1 MKLRKEGLI
10 LRLAVPFKGVVQR
23 FALLSLV
30 LAAFGLMIL
39 GKAETGL
46 VERLRTGV
54 TDVVAPVLDALSR
67 PVATMTEIAD
77 NFRDLTRL
85 RSDNT
90 RLREQVERLNAWH
103 GVARRL
109 EADNR
114 TLRALLNFTPEER
127 ATFISARVI
136 ADGGGPFV
144 RSVLVNAGAR
154 DGLRKG
160 QAVVTGAG
168 LVGRVSEAGGRAAR
182 VLLLTDL
189 NSRIP
194 VVAEQSRTR
203 AILAG
208 DNSPRPR
215 LVFLPENAK
224 LIPGERIV
232 TSGHGGALPA
242 GLLVGIVASAGEGT
256 VRVEPIV
263 DWDQLEYVRVIDFD
277 SVTLKPAPSG
287 EERRRSGS

>member
-1 MKLRKEGLI
+1 M
-10 LRLAVPFKGVVQR
+10 RLAVPFKGMVQR

-39 GKAETGL
+39 GKAETVL
-46 VERLRTGV
+46 VERMRTGV

-67 PVATMTEIAD
+67 PVATMAEIVD
-77 NFRDLTRL
+77 NLRDLTRL

-90 RLREQVERLNAWH
+90 RLRGQIERLNAWH
-103 GVARRL
+103 GVALRL

-114 TLRALLNFTPEER
+114 TLRGLLNFTPGER
-127 ATFISARVI
+127 ATFVSARVI

-144 RSVLVNAGAR
+144 RSVIVNAGAR

-168 LVGRVSEAGGRAAR
+168 LVGRVSETGGRSAR

-208 DNSPRPR
+208 DNSARPR

-242 GLLVGIVASAGEGT
+242 GLLVGIVTSAGEGT
-256 VRVEPIV
+256 VRIEPIV
-263 DWDQLEYVRVIDFD
+263 DWDQLEYVRMIDFE
-277 SVTLKPAPSG
+277 SVTMKPEPGKPASSG
-287 EERRRSGS
+287 GERRRGGS

>member
-1 MKLRKEGLI
+1 LRAQI
-10 LRLAVPFKGVVQR
+10 
-23 FALLSLV
+23 
-30 LAAFGLMIL
+30 
-39 GKAETGL
+39 
-46 VERLRTGV
+46 
-54 TDVVAPVLDALSR
+54 
-67 PVATMTEIAD
+67 
-77 NFRDLTRL
+77 
-85 RSDNT
+85 
-90 RLREQVERLNAWH
+90 ERLNAWH

-114 TLRALLNFTPEER
+114 TLRELLNFTPEER

-144 RSVLVNAGAR
+144 RSVIVNAGAR

-168 LVGRVSEAGGRAAR
+168 LVGRVSETGGRSAR

-208 DNSPRPR
+208 DNSARPR

-224 LIPGERIV
+224 LVPGERIV

-242 GLLVGIVASAGEGT
+242 GLLVGIVTSAGEGT

-263 DWDQLEYVRVIDFD
+263 DWDRLEYVRVIDFE

-287 EERRRSGS
+287 AKRRRGGS

>member
-1 MKLRKEGLI
+1 M
-10 LRLAVPFKGVVQR
+10 RLAVPFKGMVQR

-30 LAAFGLMIL
+30 LAAFGLMML
-39 GKAETGL
+39 GKAETVL
-46 VERLRTGV
+46 VERMRTGV

-67 PVATMTEIAD
+67 PVATMAEIVD
-77 NFRDLTRL
+77 NFRELTRL
-85 RSDNT
+85 RPENA
-90 RLREQVERLNAWH
+90 RLRADIEKLKAWR
-103 GVARRL
+103 GVALRL
-109 EADNR
+109 EADNQ
-114 TLRALLNFTPEER
+114 TLRELLNFTPEER
-127 ATFISARVI
+127 VTFISTRVI

-144 RSVLVNAGAR
+144 RSVIVNAGTR

-168 LVGRVSEAGGRAAR
+168 LAGRVSETGGRSAR

-194 VVAEQSRTR
+194 VVAESSRTR

-208 DNSPRPR
+208 DNSARPR

-224 LIPGERIV
+224 LVPGERIV

-242 GLLVGIVASAGEGT
+242 GLLVGIVTSVGEGT
-256 VRVEPIV
+256 MRVEPIV
-263 DWDQLEYVRVIDFD
+263 DWDRLEYVRVIDFE

-287 EERRRSGS
+287 AKRRRGGS

>member
-1 MKLRKEGLI
+1 M
-10 LRLAVPFKGVVQR
+10 RLAVPFKGMVQR

-39 GKAETGL
+39 GKAETVL
-46 VERLRTGV
+46 IERMRTGV
-54 TDVVAPVLDALSR
+54 TDVVAPVLNALSR
-67 PVATMTEIAD
+67 PVDTMTEIAD
-77 NFRDLTRL
+77 NLRELTRL
-85 RSDNT
+85 RSENA
-90 RLREQVERLNAWH
+90 RLREQIERLNSWQ

-114 TLRALLNFTPEER
+114 TLRALLNLTPDER
-127 ATFISARVI
+127 ATFVSARVI

-144 RSVLVNAGAR
+144 RSVIVNAGTR

-160 QAVVTGAG
+160 QAAVTGAG
-168 LVGRVSEAGGRAAR
+168 LVGRVSETGGRSAR

-194 VVAEQSRTR
+194 VVAESSRAR

-208 DNSPRPR
+208 DNSARPK

-224 LIPGERIV
+224 LVPGERIV
-232 TSGHGGALPA
+232 TSGHGGALPP
-242 GLLVGIVASAGEGT
+242 GLLVGIVTSVGEAT

-263 DWDQLEYVRVIDFD
+263 DWDRLEYVRVIDFA
-277 SVTLKPAPSG
+277 SVTLKPAPGG
-287 EERRRSGS
+287 EERRRGGS

>member
-1 MKLRKEGLI
+1 M
-10 LRLAVPFKGVVQR
+10 RLAVPFKGMVQR

-30 LAAFGLMIL
+30 LAAFGLMML
-39 GKAETGL
+39 GKAETVL
-46 VERLRTGV
+46 VERMRTGV

-85 RSDNT
+85 RSENV
-90 RLREQVERLNAWH
+90 RLRGQIERLNAWH

-109 EADNR
+109 EADNLI
-114 TLRALLNFTPEER
+114 LRELLNFTPEGR

-168 LVGRVSEAGGRAAR
+168 LAGRVSETGGRSAR

-194 VVAEQSRTR
+194 VVGEQSRTR

-208 DNSPRPR
+208 DNSPRLR

-242 GLLVGIVASAGEGT
+242 GLLVGIVAATGEGT

-263 DWDQLEYVRVIDFD
+263 DWDQLEYVRVIDFE
-277 SVTLKPAPSG
+277 SVTLKQAPGKPAPG
-287 EERRRSGS
+287 GAKRRRSGS

>member
-1 MKLRKEGLI
+1 
-10 LRLAVPFKGVVQR
+10 LRLAVPFKGMVQR

-30 LAAFGLMIL
+30 LAAFGLMML
-39 GKAETGL
+39 GKAETVL
-46 VERLRTGV
+46 VERMRTGV

-67 PVATMTEIAD
+67 PVATMAEIVD
-77 NFRDLTRL
+77 NFRELTRL
-85 RSDNT
+85 RPENA
-90 RLREQVERLNAWH
+90 RLRARIERLNAWH
-103 GVARRL
+103 GVALRL

-127 ATFISARVI
+127 VTFISARVI

-144 RSVLVNAGAR
+144 RSVIVNAGAR

-168 LVGRVSEAGGRAAR
+168 LAGRVSETGGRSAR

-194 VVAEQSRTR
+194 VVAESSRTR

-208 DNSPRPR
+208 DNSARPR

-224 LIPGERIV
+224 LVPGERIV

-242 GLLVGIVASAGEGT
+242 GLLVGIVTSAGEGT
-256 VRVEPIV
+256 MRVEPIV
-263 DWDQLEYVRVIDFD
+263 DWDRLEYVRVIDFE

-287 EERRRSGS
+287 AKRRRGGS